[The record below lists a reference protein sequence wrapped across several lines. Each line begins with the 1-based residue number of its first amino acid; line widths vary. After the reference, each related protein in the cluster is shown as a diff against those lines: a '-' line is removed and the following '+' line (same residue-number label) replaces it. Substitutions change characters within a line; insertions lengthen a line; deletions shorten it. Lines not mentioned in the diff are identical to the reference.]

1 MNNNDKNDILPFKFE
16 FAPLIV
22 IPMVSLM
29 LSIFKIFGLTDKDW
43 IDVLLSYP
51 LIGYFI
57 YNVSFFIIAAL
68 MYLIAKGQQEMK

>member
-57 YNVSFFIIAAL
+57 YNVSFFIIAVL
-68 MYLIAKGQQEMK
+68 MYLIAKDIRS

>member
-1 MNNNDKNDILPFKFE
+1 MNNNDRKDILPFKFE

-57 YNVSFFIIAAL
+57 YNVSFFIIAVL
-68 MYLIAKGQQEMK
+68 MYLIAKDNRS